1 MTDFDVWLFR
11 SGRHF
16 RLYEKLGSHLV
27 KVDGVP
33 GVYFAVWAP
42 NAERVSVVGD
52 FNNWNADEHVLVRRE
67 DGSGVWEG
75 FVEHVEAGSLYKYR
89 IVSHGGGYAAEKG
102 DPFAFRWEEPP
113 GNASIVWDLSYKW
126 GDELWMKRRS
136 EKNSLKAPISVY
148 EVHLG
153 SWGRGSSYVEVG
165 EELARYVAEMG
176 FTHVEFLPLMEHAF
190 YGSWGY
196 LTTGYFAPTNRYGA
210 PQDFMRMVDVL
221 HQSNVGVF
229 LDWVPSH
236 FPTDSFGLA
245 YFDGS
250 HLYEYDD
257 QRMRVQP
264 DWNSYVFDY
273 RKGEVVSFLVSSALF
288 WLDKYHV
295 DGLRVDAVSSMLY
308 LDYSRKEW
316 VPNKYGGKENLEAIE
331 FLRELNKAAYQNY
344 PDIQMIA
351 EESTAWPLV
360 SRPTYVGGLG
370 FGLKWNMGW
379 MHDTLAYLSK
389 DPVYRK
395 YHHNLITFSF
405 WYAFSENYI
414 LPLSHDEVVY
424 GKKSLLSKMPGDVW
438 QKFASLRLLYGYMYS
453 FPGKKLLFMGGE
465 FGQWDEWSHTKQL
478 DWPLTSHEQHAG
490 LQRLVHDLNHVYR
503 SEPALHELDADPQ
516 GLEVVDFS
524 DVEQSVVSYIRKA
537 GGTEDQILIVL
548 NFTPVPRLGYRLG
561 VPAPGLW
568 RELVNTDAREYGGSG
583 VGNLG
588 GVEAEPKPMHG
599 RAYSLSLTLPP
610 LAALYL
616 KKPP

>member
-113 GNASIVWDLSYKW
+113 GNASIVWDLGYEW

-264 DWNSYVFDY
+264 DWNSYIFDY

-316 VPNKYGGKENLEAIE
+316 VPNKYGCKENLEAIE
-331 FLRELNKAAYQNY
+331 FLRELNKAAYQSY

-424 GKKSLLSKMPGDVW
+424 GKKSLLSKMPGDEW
-438 QKFASLRLLYGYMYS
+438 QKFANLRLLYGYMYS

-465 FGQWDEWSHTKQL
+465 FGQWDEWSHTKPL
-478 DWPLTSHEQHAG
+478 DWALTSHEKHAG

-537 GGTEDQILIVL
+537 GGTEDQILVVL
-548 NFTPVPRLGYRLG
+548 NFTPVPRFGYRLG
-561 VPAPGLW
+561 VPVPGLW
-568 RELVNTDAREYGGSG
+568 REVVNTDAREYGGSG
-583 VGNLG
+583 LGNLG

-599 RAYSLSLTLPP
+599 RAYSLCLTLPP